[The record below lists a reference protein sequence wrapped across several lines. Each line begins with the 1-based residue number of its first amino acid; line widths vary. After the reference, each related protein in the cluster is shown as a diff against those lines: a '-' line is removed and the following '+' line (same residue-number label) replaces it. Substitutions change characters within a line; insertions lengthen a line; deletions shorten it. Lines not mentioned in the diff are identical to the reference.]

1 MHALDWMMQTSIPE
15 PFQPSPSFLAVV
27 EKGFESEYEGH
38 SMNMKQQTKLQG
50 LSVSSPHRS
59 VSTEKDRNGSSNSGI
74 ARIKVVVRKRPI
86 NKKELARKEEDI
98 ITIKDTDCS
107 LTVHEPKVKV
117 DLTAYVEK
125 HEFVFDAV
133 LDQYV
138 SNDEVYRT
146 TVEPIVPTI
155 FQRTKATCFAY
166 GQTGKHDRT
175 YLLHLIVPC
184 WLWLFHKAS
193 AGFYGVLI
201 LLAHC
206 PTSWWYGAPPS
217 ACLTWSAMPGTS
229 LHLLCTCPTAEKCF

>member
-1 MHALDWMMQTSIPE
+1 M
-15 PFQPSPSFLAVV
+15 VV
-27 EKGFESEYEGH
+27 EEIALH
-38 SMNMKQQTKLQG
+38 S
-50 LSVSSPHRS
+50 
-59 VSTEKDRNGSSNSGI
+59 DRN
-74 ARIKVVVRKRPI
+74 
-86 NKKELARKEEDI
+86 EL
-98 ITIKDTDCS
+98 TYV
-107 LTVHEPKVKV
+107 LNLMFFPWVQV

-184 WLWLFHKAS
+184 
-193 AGFYGVLI
+193 
-201 LLAHC
+201 
-206 PTSWWYGAPPS
+206 
-217 ACLTWSAMPGTS
+217 
-229 LHLLCTCPTAEKCF
+229 

>member
-1 MHALDWMMQTSIPE
+1 VYGHNLQYCNHIADVIFMIIFVTANILKSKPAKSSCGCINRSFVKSRTELMHALDWMMQTSIPE

-38 SMNMKQQTKLQG
+38 SMNIKQQSKLQG

-98 ITIKDTDCS
+98 ITIKDIDCS

-175 YLLHLIVPC
+175 SLLNLIMPC
-184 WLWLFHKAS
+184 SLWF
-193 AGFYGVLI
+193 
-201 LLAHC
+201 
-206 PTSWWYGAPPS
+206 
-217 ACLTWSAMPGTS
+217 
-229 LHLLCTCPTAEKCF
+229 